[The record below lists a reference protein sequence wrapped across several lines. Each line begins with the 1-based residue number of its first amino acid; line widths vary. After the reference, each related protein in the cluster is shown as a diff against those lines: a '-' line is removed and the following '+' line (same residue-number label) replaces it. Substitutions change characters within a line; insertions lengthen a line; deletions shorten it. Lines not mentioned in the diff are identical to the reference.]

1 MSWFSKN
8 KQDASSESLETSI
21 TTLLI
26 HAAKLD
32 ENYSQDEKIIINKC
46 LVELGFGEKEEVKE
60 LMDRCEVLEKEI
72 NQILHL
78 TQEIKKLKYA
88 DRLKIIEV
96 LVQVVYADGK
106 MDEFEDNLIRRVC
119 GLVYVENADVGPIK
133 ENIKKKL
140 TL

>member
-8 KQDASSESLETSI
+8 KQDANFESLETSVA
-21 TTLLI
+21 TLLI
-26 HAAKLD
+26 HAARLD
-32 ENYSQDEKIIINKC
+32 ENYSPNEKLTINKC
-46 LVELGFGEKEEVKE
+46 LVQLGFGENDKVEK
-60 LMDRCEVLEKEI
+60 LIDRCEALEKES

-78 TQEIKKLKYA
+78 TQEIKKLKYT

>member
-32 ENYSQDEKIIINKC
+32 ENYSQDEKITINKC
-46 LVELGFGEKEEVKE
+46 LVELGFGEKDEIEK
-60 LMDRCEVLEKEI
+60 LIDRCEVLEKES

>member
-8 KQDASSESLETSI
+8 KQDANFKSLEKSVA
-21 TTLLI
+21 TLLI
-26 HAAKLD
+26 HAARLD
-32 ENYSQDEKIIINKC
+32 ENYSQDEKITINKC
-46 LVELGFGEKEEVKE
+46 LVELGFGEKDEVKK
-60 LMDRCEVLEKEI
+60 LIDRCEVLEKES

-78 TQEIKKLKYA
+78 TQEIKKLKYT

>member
-8 KQDASSESLETSI
+8 KQDANFESLETSVA
-21 TTLLI
+21 TLLI
-26 HAAKLD
+26 HAARLD
-32 ENYSQDEKIIINKC
+32 ENYSQNEKLTINKC
-46 LVELGFGEKEEVKE
+46 LVQLGFGENDKVEK
-60 LMDRCEVLEKEI
+60 LIDRCEALEKES

-78 TQEIKKLKYA
+78 TQEIKKLKYT

-96 LVQVVYADGK
+96 LVEVVYADGR

-119 GLVYVENADVGPIK
+119 GLVYVENADVGTIK

>member
-32 ENYSQDEKIIINKC
+32 EKYSQDEKITINKC
-46 LVELGFGEKEEVKE
+46 LVGLGFGEKDEVEK
-60 LMDRCEVLEKEI
+60 LIDRCEVLEKES

-78 TQEIKKLKYA
+78 TQEIKKLKQT

>member
-8 KQDASSESLETSI
+8 KQDADSESLEMSV

-46 LVELGFGEKEEVKE
+46 LVELGFGEKREVEK
-60 LMDRCEVLEKEI
+60 LIDRCEVLEKEI

-78 TQEIKKLKYA
+78 TQEIKKLKYT
-88 DRLKIIEV
+88 DRLKIVEV
-96 LVQVVYADGK
+96 LIQVVYADGK

-119 GLVYVENADVGPIK
+119 GLVYVENVDVGPMK

>member
-8 KQDASSESLETSI
+8 KQDTNFESLETSVA
-21 TTLLI
+21 TLLI
-26 HAAKLD
+26 HAARLD
-32 ENYSQDEKIIINKC
+32 ENYSQNEKLTINKC
-46 LVELGFGEKEEVKE
+46 LVQLGFGENDKVEK
-60 LMDRCEVLEKEI
+60 LIDRCEALEKES

-78 TQEIKKLKYA
+78 TQEIKKLKYT

-119 GLVYVENADVGPIK
+119 GLVYVENADVGTIK

>member
-8 KQDASSESLETSI
+8 KQDANFESLETSVA
-21 TTLLI
+21 TLLI
-26 HAAKLD
+26 HAARLD
-32 ENYSQDEKIIINKC
+32 ENYSPNEKLTINKC
-46 LVELGFGEKEEVKE
+46 LVELGFGENDKVEK
-60 LMDRCEVLEKEI
+60 LIDRCEALEKES

-78 TQEIKKLKYA
+78 TQEIKKLKYT

-96 LVQVVYADGK
+96 LVEVVYADGK

>member
-8 KQDASSESLETSI
+8 KQDANFESLETSVA
-21 TTLLI
+21 TLLI
-26 HAAKLD
+26 HAARLD
-32 ENYSQDEKIIINKC
+32 ENYSQDEKLTINKC
-46 LVELGFGEKEEVKE
+46 LVELGFGENDKVEK
-60 LMDRCEVLEKEI
+60 LIDRCEALEKES

-78 TQEIKKLKYA
+78 TQEIKKLKYT

-96 LVQVVYADGK
+96 LVEVVYADGK

-119 GLVYVENADVGPIK
+119 GLVYVENADVGTIK

>member
-8 KQDASSESLETSI
+8 KQDANSESLETSV

-46 LVELGFGEKEEVKE
+46 LVELGFGEKREVEK
-60 LMDRCEVLEKEI
+60 LIDRCEVLEKEI

-78 TQEIKKLKYA
+78 TQEIKKLKYI

-119 GLVYVENADVGPIK
+119 GLVYVENADVGPMK

>member
-8 KQDASSESLETSI
+8 KQDTNFESLETSVA
-21 TTLLI
+21 TLLI
-26 HAAKLD
+26 HAARLD
-32 ENYSQDEKIIINKC
+32 ENYSQNEKLTINKC
-46 LVELGFGEKEEVKE
+46 LVQLGFGENDKVEK
-60 LMDRCEVLEKEI
+60 LIDRCEALEKES

-78 TQEIKKLKYA
+78 TQEIKKLKYT

>member
-8 KQDASSESLETSI
+8 KKDANFESLETSVA
-21 TTLLI
+21 TLLI
-26 HAAKLD
+26 HAARLD
-32 ENYSQDEKIIINKC
+32 ENYSQDEKLTINKC
-46 LVELGFGEKEEVKE
+46 LVELGFGENDKVEK
-60 LMDRCEVLEKEI
+60 LIDRCEILEKES

-78 TQEIKKLKYA
+78 TQEIKKLKYT

>member
-8 KQDASSESLETSI
+8 KQDANSESLETSV

-60 LMDRCEVLEKEI
+60 LIDRCEVLEKEI

-96 LVQVVYADGK
+96 LIQVVYADGK

-119 GLVYVENADVGPIK
+119 GLVYVENADVGPMK

>member
-8 KQDASSESLETSI
+8 KQDANFESLETSVA
-21 TTLLI
+21 TLLI
-26 HAAKLD
+26 HAARLD
-32 ENYSQDEKIIINKC
+32 ENYSPNEKLTINKC
-46 LVELGFGEKEEVKE
+46 LVQLGFGENNKVEK
-60 LMDRCEVLEKEI
+60 LIDRCETLEKES

-78 TQEIKKLKYA
+78 TQEIKKLKYT

-119 GLVYVENADVGPIK
+119 GLVYVENADVGTIK

>member
-8 KQDASSESLETSI
+8 KQDANFESLETSVA
-21 TTLLI
+21 TLLI
-26 HAAKLD
+26 HAARLD
-32 ENYSQDEKIIINKC
+32 ENYSPNEKLTINKC
-46 LVELGFGEKEEVKE
+46 LVQLGFGENNKVEK
-60 LMDRCEVLEKEI
+60 LIDRCEALEKES

-78 TQEIKKLKYA
+78 TQEIKKLKYT

-96 LVQVVYADGK
+96 LVEVVYADGK

-119 GLVYVENADVGPIK
+119 GLVYVENADVGTIK

>member
-8 KQDASSESLETSI
+8 KQDANSESLETSV

-46 LVELGFGEKEEVKE
+46 LLELGFGEKGEVEK
-60 LMDRCEVLEKEI
+60 LIDRCEVLEKEI

-119 GLVYVENADVGPIK
+119 GLVYVENADVGPMK

>member
-8 KQDASSESLETSI
+8 KQDANFESLETSVA
-21 TTLLI
+21 TLLI
-26 HAAKLD
+26 HAARLD
-32 ENYSQDEKIIINKC
+32 ENYSQNEKLTINKC
-46 LVELGFGEKEEVKE
+46 LVELGFGENDKVEK
-60 LMDRCEVLEKEI
+60 LIDRCEALEKES

-78 TQEIKKLKYA
+78 TQEIKKLKYT

>member
-1 MSWFSKN
+1 MFSRARFWRKREVE
-8 KQDASSESLETSI
+8 K
-21 TTLLI
+21 LI
-26 HAAKLD
+26 
-32 ENYSQDEKIIINKC
+32 
-46 LVELGFGEKEEVKE
+46 
-60 LMDRCEVLEKEI
+60 DRCEVLEKES

-78 TQEIKKLKYA
+78 TQEIKKLKYT

-119 GLVYVENADVGPIK
+119 GLVYVENVDVGPMK

>member
-8 KQDASSESLETSI
+8 KQDANFESLETSVA
-21 TTLLI
+21 TLLI
-26 HAAKLD
+26 HAARLD
-32 ENYSQDEKIIINKC
+32 ENYSQNEKLTINKC
-46 LVELGFGEKEEVKE
+46 LVQLGFRENNKVEK
-60 LMDRCEVLEKEI
+60 LIDRCETLEKES

-78 TQEIKKLKYA
+78 TQEIKKLKYT

-96 LVQVVYADGK
+96 LVEVVYADGK

-119 GLVYVENADVGPIK
+119 GLVYVENADVGTIK

>member
-8 KQDASSESLETSI
+8 KQDANSESLETSI

-32 ENYSQDEKIIINKC
+32 ENYSQDEKITINKC
-46 LVELGFGEKEEVKE
+46 LVELGFGEKDEVEK
-60 LMDRCEVLEKEI
+60 LIDRCEVLEKES

-78 TQEIKKLKYA
+78 TQEIKKLKYT

-119 GLVYVENADVGPIK
+119 GLVYVENVDVGPMK

>member
-8 KQDASSESLETSI
+8 KQDANFESLETSVA
-21 TTLLI
+21 TLLI
-26 HAAKLD
+26 HAARLD
-32 ENYSQDEKIIINKC
+32 ENYSQDEKLTINKC
-46 LVELGFGEKEEVKE
+46 LVQLGFGENDKVEK
-60 LMDRCEVLEKEI
+60 LIDRCEALEKES

-78 TQEIKKLKYA
+78 TQEIKKLKYT

>member
-8 KQDASSESLETSI
+8 KQDANFESLETSVA
-21 TTLLI
+21 TLLI
-26 HAAKLD
+26 HAARLD
-32 ENYSQDEKIIINKC
+32 ENYSQNEKLTINKC
-46 LVELGFGEKEEVKE
+46 LVQLGFGENDKVEK
-60 LMDRCEVLEKEI
+60 LIDRCEALEKES

-78 TQEIKKLKYA
+78 TQEIKKLKYT

>member
-8 KQDASSESLETSI
+8 KQDANFESLETSVA
-21 TTLLI
+21 TLLI
-26 HAAKLD
+26 HAARLD
-32 ENYSQDEKIIINKC
+32 ENYSQNEKLTINKC
-46 LVELGFGEKEEVKE
+46 LVQLGFGENDKVEK
-60 LMDRCEVLEKEI
+60 LIDRCEALEKES

-78 TQEIKKLKYA
+78 TQEIKKLKYT

-96 LVQVVYADGK
+96 LVEVVHADGK

-119 GLVYVENADVGPIK
+119 GLVYVENADVGTIK

>member
-8 KQDASSESLETSI
+8 KQDANFESLETSVA
-21 TTLLI
+21 TLLI
-26 HAAKLD
+26 HAARLD
-32 ENYSQDEKIIINKC
+32 EKYSQDEKLTINKC
-46 LVELGFGEKEEVKE
+46 LVELGFGENDKVEK
-60 LMDRCEVLEKEI
+60 LIDRCEALEKES

-78 TQEIKKLKYA
+78 TQEIKKLKYT

-96 LVQVVYADGK
+96 LVEVVYADGK

>member
-8 KQDASSESLETSI
+8 KQDANFESLETSVA
-21 TTLLI
+21 TLLI
-26 HAAKLD
+26 HAARLD
-32 ENYSQDEKIIINKC
+32 EKYSQDEKLAINKC
-46 LVELGFGEKEEVKE
+46 LVELGFGENDKVEK
-60 LMDRCEVLEKEI
+60 LIDRCEALEKES

-78 TQEIKKLKYA
+78 TQEIKKLKYT

-119 GLVYVENADVGPIK
+119 GLVYVENAHVGPIK

>member
-8 KQDASSESLETSI
+8 KQDANFESLETSVA
-21 TTLLI
+21 TLLI
-26 HAAKLD
+26 HAARLD
-32 ENYSQDEKIIINKC
+32 ENYSQNEKLTINKC
-46 LVELGFGEKEEVKE
+46 LVQLGFGENNKVEK
-60 LMDRCEVLEKEI
+60 LIDRCETLEKES

-78 TQEIKKLKYA
+78 TQEIKKLKYT

-96 LVQVVYADGK
+96 LVEVVYADGK

-119 GLVYVENADVGPIK
+119 GLVYVENADVGTIK

>member
-8 KQDASSESLETSI
+8 KQDANFESLETSVA
-21 TTLLI
+21 TLLI
-26 HAAKLD
+26 HAARLD
-32 ENYSQDEKIIINKC
+32 ENYSQDEKLTINKC
-46 LVELGFGEKEEVKE
+46 LVELGFGENDKVEK
-60 LMDRCEVLEKEI
+60 LIDRCEVLEKES

-78 TQEIKKLKYA
+78 TQEIKKLKYT

>member
-8 KQDASSESLETSI
+8 KQDANSKPLETSV

-32 ENYSQDEKIIINKC
+32 ENYSQDEKITINKC
-46 LVELGFGEKEEVKE
+46 LVELGFGEKDEIEK
-60 LMDRCEVLEKEI
+60 LIDRCEVLEKES

>member
-8 KQDASSESLETSI
+8 KQDTNFESLETSVA
-21 TTLLI
+21 TLLI
-26 HAAKLD
+26 HAARLD
-32 ENYSQDEKIIINKC
+32 ENYSQDEKLTINKC
-46 LVELGFGEKEEVKE
+46 LVELGFGENDKVEK
-60 LMDRCEVLEKEI
+60 LIDRCEALEKES

-78 TQEIKKLKYA
+78 TQEIKKLKYT

-96 LVQVVYADGK
+96 LVEVVYADGK

-119 GLVYVENADVGPIK
+119 GLVYVENADVGTIK

>member
-8 KQDASSESLETSI
+8 KQDANFESLETSVA
-21 TTLLI
+21 TLLI
-26 HAAKLD
+26 HAARLD
-32 ENYSQDEKIIINKC
+32 ENYSQDEKLTINKC
-46 LVELGFGEKEEVKE
+46 LVQLGFGENDKVEK
-60 LMDRCEVLEKEI
+60 LIDRCEALEKES

-78 TQEIKKLKYA
+78 TQEIKKLKYT

-119 GLVYVENADVGPIK
+119 GLVYVENADVGTIK

>member
-8 KQDASSESLETSI
+8 KQDTNFESLETSVA
-21 TTLLI
+21 TLLI
-26 HAAKLD
+26 HAARLD
-32 ENYSQDEKIIINKC
+32 ENYSQNEKLTINKC
-46 LVELGFGEKEEVKE
+46 LVQLGFGENNKVEK
-60 LMDRCEVLEKEI
+60 LIDRCETLEKES
-72 NQILHL
+72 NQILYL
-78 TQEIKKLKYA
+78 TQEIKKLKYT

-96 LVQVVYADGK
+96 LVEVVYADGK

-119 GLVYVENADVGPIK
+119 GLVYVENADVGTIK

>member
-8 KQDASSESLETSI
+8 KQDTGSESLETSVA
-21 TTLLI
+21 TLLI
-26 HAAKLD
+26 HAARLD
-32 ENYSQDEKIIINKC
+32 ENYSQDEKKTINKC
-46 LVELGFGEKEEVKE
+46 LVDLGFGEKEKIEK
-60 LMDRCEVLEKEI
+60 LIDRCEILEKES

-78 TQEIKKLKYA
+78 TQEIKKLKYT
-88 DRLKIIEV
+88 DRLKIIEI

-133 ENIKKKL
+133 VNIKKKL

>member
-8 KQDASSESLETSI
+8 KQDANFESLETSVA
-21 TTLLI
+21 TLLI
-26 HAAKLD
+26 HAARLD
-32 ENYSQDEKIIINKC
+32 ENYSPNEKLTINKC
-46 LVELGFGEKEEVKE
+46 LVQLGFGENNKVEK
-60 LMDRCEVLEKEI
+60 LIDRCETLEKES

-78 TQEIKKLKYA
+78 TQEIKKLKYT

-96 LVQVVYADGK
+96 LVEVVYADGK

-119 GLVYVENADVGPIK
+119 GLVYVENADVGTIK

>member
-8 KQDASSESLETSI
+8 KQDANFESLETSVA
-21 TTLLI
+21 TLLI
-26 HAAKLD
+26 HAARLD
-32 ENYSQDEKIIINKC
+32 ENYSPNEKLTINKC
-46 LVELGFGEKEEVKE
+46 LVQLGFGENNKVEK
-60 LMDRCEVLEKEI
+60 LIDRCEALEKES

-78 TQEIKKLKYA
+78 TQEIKKLKYT

-119 GLVYVENADVGPIK
+119 GLVYVENADVGTIK

>member
-1 MSWFSKN
+1 MFFKKKKNESKDN
-8 KQDASSESLETSI
+8 FLSKIAA
-21 TTLLI
+21 LLI
-26 HAAKLD
+26 HAARLD
-32 ENYSQDEKIIINKC
+32 ENYSQDEKLTINKC
-46 LVELGFGEKEEVKE
+46 LVELGFGENDKVEK
-60 LMDRCEVLEKEI
+60 LIDRCEALEKES

-78 TQEIKKLKYA
+78 TQEIKKLKYT

-119 GLVYVENADVGPIK
+119 GLVYVENVDVGPIK

>member
-8 KQDASSESLETSI
+8 KQDANFESLETSVA
-21 TTLLI
+21 TLLI
-26 HAAKLD
+26 HAARLD
-32 ENYSQDEKIIINKC
+32 ENYSQDEKLTINKC
-46 LVELGFGEKEEVKE
+46 LVQLGFGENDKVEK
-60 LMDRCEVLEKEI
+60 LIDRCEALEKES

-78 TQEIKKLKYA
+78 TQEIKKLKYT

-96 LVQVVYADGK
+96 LVEVVYADGK

-119 GLVYVENADVGPIK
+119 GLVYVENADVGTIK

>member
-8 KQDASSESLETSI
+8 KQDTDSESLETSV

-46 LVELGFGEKEEVKE
+46 LVELGFGENDKVEK
-60 LMDRCEVLEKEI
+60 LIDRCEALEKES

-78 TQEIKKLKYA
+78 TQEIKKLKYT

-140 TL
+140 ML